1 MTHEKPISVT
11 SVITLMHKHISCRHT
26 RWHIQAKRH
35 TFLHF
40 RTHEPKD
47 QCRVAYDYRER
58 PYLIILI
65 SLELWFAKFS
75 VSFSGDRHATCYCFS
90 FNKHA
95 SNCWQKLSFRQF
107 DSECHRYN
115 YTIVEGGNLRMN
127 LTLSLTKILKIVWEK
142 WPSRWNATQSDQIM
156 CHTGAGWTF

>member
-1 MTHEKPISVT
+1 MTISET
-11 SVITLMHKHISCRHT
+11 GWEHFLKQKDLKGMLK
-26 RWHIQAKRH
+26 KRAVEIL
-35 TFLHF
+35 T
-40 RTHEPKD
+40 ED

-95 SNCWQKLSFRQF
+95 SNCRQKLSFRQF
-107 DSECHRYN
+107 ESACHRCN

-127 LTLSLTKILKIVWEK
+127 LTLSLTKILKIVGEK
-142 WPSRWNATQSDQIM
+142 
-156 CHTGAGWTF
+156 